1 MTPEEPH
8 DGMRV
13 VGAGPRQ
20 PADRALRPTRFD
32 EFIGQE
38 RNLPNLRIFIQA
50 ARARE
55 EALDHVLLHGPPGLG
70 KTTLAHIVA
79 QELDTRILATSGPAL
94 ARPGDLAA
102 ILTGL
107 DARDVLFV
115 DEIHRLPVTVEETLY
130 PALEDFRLDIVI
142 GRGPSARTMRIELPP
157 FTLVGATTR
166 AGRLSNPMRERFGI
180 LFQVEF
186 YSPEELQRIVSRGAA
201 LLDLELAAAAAAE
214 IARRARGTPRVA
226 TRLLRRVRDFA
237 TVRGVNAVRKRDAVS
252 ALERLHI
259 DADGLDAMDHRYL
272 GCLVRNYNGGPVG
285 IDTLA
290 AALSEEADTL
300 QDVVEPFLLQTGF
313 LQRTAAGRVATAL
326 AWERLGIEPPIA
338 GGALPG
344 LFAADDVPEA
354 GPADDE

>member
-1 MTPEEPH
+1 
-8 DGMRV
+8 MRV

-50 ARARE
+50 ARARD

-79 QELDTRILATSGPAL
+79 QELGTRILVTSGPAL

-107 DARDVLFV
+107 DTRDVLFI

-142 GRGPSARTMRIELPP
+142 GRGPGARTMRIELPP

-186 YSPEELQRIVSRGAA
+186 YSPEELQRIIRRGAS
-201 LLDLELAAAAAAE
+201 LLDLDLAADAAGE

-237 TVRGVNAVRKRDAVS
+237 TVQGVNAVLRRDAES
-252 ALERLHI
+252 ALQQLHI
-259 DADGLDAMDHRYL
+259 DADGLDAMDRRYL
-272 GCLVRNYNGGPVG
+272 DCLIHNHGGGPVG

-290 AALSEEADTL
+290 AALSEEAETL

-313 LQRTAAGRVATAL
+313 LKRTPAGRVATAS
-326 AWERLGIEPPIA
+326 AWTRLDLEPPR
-338 GGALPG
+338 GETLPG
-344 LFAADDVPEA
+344 LFTSDDAPET

>member
-1 MTPEEPH
+1 MSPEEPL

-20 PADRALRPTRFD
+20 PADRTFRPARFD
-32 EFIGQE
+32 EFVGQD

-79 QELDTRILATSGPAL
+79 QELGTRILVTSGPAL

-166 AGRLSNPMRERFGI
+166 AGRLSNPLRERFGI
-180 LFQVEF
+180 LFQVDF
-186 YSPEELQRIVSRGAA
+186 YTPGELQRIVVRGAS
-201 LLDLELAAAAAAE
+201 LLGLELAADAAAE

-237 TVRGVNAVRKRDAVS
+237 TVRGVNAVLKHDAES
-252 ALERLHI
+252 ALEQLHI

-326 AWERLGIEPPIA
+326 AWERLGIDPPAA
-338 GGALPG
+338 GDLPG
-344 LFAADDVPEA
+344 LFATGEVPEA
-354 GPADDE
+354 GSADDG